1 MSIKVDPFLHPIPT
15 KLLNDPETQGF
26 FTYLTRWCNQI
37 WNRTGAGTD
46 TIQNNVDGLATANA
60 NIATNTTNIATNVTN
75 IAANDADIAALD
87 TRVSVNEV
95 DIDALQAALSITE
108 RETAVDT
115 TSSGSET
122 ITCTSALTI
131 TLEAT
136 PSTVTEVV
144 VNCEVAP
151 VVVDGNG
158 ENVNDSATYT
168 MLVPYESKTFKYSP
182 LRGRWSIV

>member
-75 IAANDADIAALD
+75 IAANDADISALD
-87 TRVSVNEV
+87 TRVSVIES
-95 DIDALQAALSITE
+95 DIIDNTALINQNISDIADNATEIRQLSHLLSEISMLRKYIKHIEE
-108 RETAVDT
+108 RID
-115 TSSGSET
+115 SGT
-122 ITCTSALTI
+122 
-131 TLEAT
+131 
-136 PSTVTEVV
+136 
-144 VNCEVAP
+144 
-151 VVVDGNG
+151 
-158 ENVNDSATYT
+158 
-168 MLVPYESKTFKYSP
+168 
-182 LRGRWSIV
+182 